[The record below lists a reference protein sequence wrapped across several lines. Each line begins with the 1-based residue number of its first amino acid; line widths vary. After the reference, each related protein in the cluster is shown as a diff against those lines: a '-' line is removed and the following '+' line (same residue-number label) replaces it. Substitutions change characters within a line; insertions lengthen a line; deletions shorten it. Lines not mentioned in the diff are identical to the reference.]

1 MLILSSPNSGGNL
14 NMVAEKQD
22 SDYYTVEV
30 ARDLPLSEQLRKA
43 NSKICHDVK
52 ANVKVFL
59 EDIQFRNGYKVLR
72 YRFWRDEPG
81 RR

>member
-1 MLILSSPNSGGNL
+1 MWGRYFMLNLVFPNSGGNID
-14 NMVAEKQD
+14 MVAENQD
-22 SDYYTVEV
+22 SNYYT
-30 ARDLPLSEQLRKA
+30 
-43 NSKICHDVK
+43 K